1 MNLGL
6 SGKFALVT
14 GGSHGIG
21 RSIALSL
28 ANEGCNVA
36 VCARNRER
44 VERVEDEIKSWGANT
59 TLGISADATI
69 LSDVERVMEI
79 ICKEW
84 GRLHILI
91 NNVGG
96 GGVWNTVDIENN
108 PESLW
113 QEVYEKNTLSAI
125 RFTMLAFPFIKKKK

>member
-44 VERVEDEIKSWGANT
+44 VERVEDEIKN
-59 TLGISADATI
+59 
-69 LSDVERVMEI
+69 
-79 ICKEW
+79 
-84 GRLHILI
+84 
-91 NNVGG
+91 
-96 GGVWNTVDIENN
+96 
-108 PESLW
+108 
-113 QEVYEKNTLSAI
+113 
-125 RFTMLAFPFIKKKK
+125 